1 MPSGGNLPKSA
12 RAKGLEEKLDKVIQ
26 DIEKSAENN
35 IKFVN
40 LLQENARSQN
50 DNMNYLEKKLEF
62 IDKTI
67 ELKTKHFDEVIK
79 DSLENN
85 DDLVKM
91 VQASL
96 HAQTNLLNSIE
107 RNINSIK
114 YWLVLTIVAVGG
126 LVWGTSSHF
135 HNMRQQGRAS
145 ISMGELT
152 PAALNNVQEEN
163 RRLITK
169 IQEDNKAILAVIQK
183 DNKKFFSE
191 QGKLNALKA
200 KAVKEDTKKFIAEM
214 QRDNRELLTAVQ
226 RTNQEYLTTIIH
238 TLRSEQP
245 VSLLEPEESST
256 SPQKAT
262 RETASEEEP
271 GEEAIQE

>member
-1 MPSGGNLPKSA
+1 MPSSDNSPKA
-12 RAKGLEEKLDKVIQ
+12 VKAEGLEGKLDKVVREIG
-26 DIEKSAENN
+26 KSSENN
-35 IKFVN
+35 IKFVS

-79 DSLENN
+79 GNLENN
-85 DDLVKM
+85 DNLVKM

-96 HAQTNLLNSIE
+96 HSQTNLLNSIE

-135 HNMRQQGRAS
+135 HNLSRQGMAN
-145 ISMGELT
+145 ISMSKMT
-152 PAALNNVQEEN
+152 PAVLTNIQEGN

-169 IQEDNKAILAVIQK
+169 IQEENKSILATIQK
-183 DNKKFFSE
+183 DNKKFFAE
-191 QGKLNALKA
+191 QVKLSSHKA
-200 KAVKEDTKKFIAEM
+200 KAIKEDSKKFIAAM
-214 QRDNRELLTAVQ
+214 QKENRELLTAVQ
-226 RTNQEYLTTIIH
+226 QTNQEYLTTIIN
-238 TLRSEQP
+238 TLRTEQP
-245 VSLLEPEESST
+245 VHLSEPEPESTT
-256 SPQKAT
+256 SPQ
-262 RETASEEEP
+262 RETPETTNPIGEEE
-271 GEEAIQE
+271 E